1 MGRDRTYDVISKRYF
16 WPGQQVDVKRWVKA
30 CVTCAKHKPHQPKH
44 HGHLQP
50 IQATYPFEIVAM
62 DIVGPFKTTKRK
74 NKYVLVCVDLF
85 TSWVEAAPLET
96 KEAQE
101 VADKLISLIIT
112 RHGCPS
118 KFLTDKGTQFTSKL
132 FQCLCKKFNIGKL
145 ESSVLHPQ
153 TNGKAERF
161 IRFLTNSL
169 SLITS
174 KDQHDWDEMLDCCLF
189 AYRTTMHRIMQES
202 PFFLLYGRDVILPS
216 DIMLGLPV
224 DCISDDTEEKF
235 EYKANM
241 MSQLRSSYETLV
253 NKRETAV
260 YDYKYKY
267 DRCHKNIEFSE
278 GEKVMVFWPIPK
290 KGFSQ
295 KLLPKWEGP
304 FTVIKQVGAV
314 TYRVQKDDKI
324 LLVHVQRLRHYEPW
338 NSSQQ

>member
-1 MGRDRTYDVISKRYF
+1 M
-16 WPGQQVDVKRWVKA
+16 Q
-30 CVTCAKHKPHQPKH
+30 
-44 HGHLQP
+44 
-50 IQATYPFEIVAM
+50 
-62 DIVGPFKTTKRK
+62 
-74 NKYVLVCVDLF
+74 
-85 TSWVEAAPLET
+85 T

-101 VADKLISLIIT
+101 VADKLISLIIS
-112 RHGCPS
+112 RHGCPT
-118 KFLTDKGTQFTSKL
+118 KFLSDKGTQFTSNL
-132 FQCLCKKFNIGKL
+132 FNCLCKKLKIAKIEN
-145 ESSVLHPQ
+145 SVLHPQ

-202 PFFLLYGRDVILPS
+202 PFFLLYGRDVMLPS
-216 DIMLGLPV
+216 DIMLGLPL
-224 DCISDDTEEKF
+224 DSKSDSTEEKF
-235 EYKANM
+235 EYKANLIK
-241 MSQLRSSYETLV
+241 QLRSSYETLI

-267 DRCHKNIEFSE
+267 DRCHKNVEFKE

-304 FTVIKQVGAV
+304 FSVVKRTGAV
-314 TYRVQKDDKI
+314 TYRVQKDNKI

-338 NSSQQ
+338 NPTHE